1 MNPDKDDP
9 NNHVPAVAPDDD
21 WDSLNLEQVF
31 DAQLPPRRA
40 EATRSPKIDL
50 NHKEVGLVYPA
61 SFPSDVVPRLSESH
75 LKTYVPIHLKI
86 NSERVGGE
94 KEDFLPA
101 LVMEDLKQRDF
112 STRKIQKPILQ
123 SRSQDVEQNDWGVVQ
138 KKESSRWMLYT
149 ALGVILLIVTT
160 VSISYLNRDKSI
172 RNIDENGS
180 KRSTHNDKKKES
192 NIDQD
197 LLAQLANSN
206 KEAIQIYGKYAQAKS
221 LDDFTGSIYLSKS
234 NTQFAAKAWEP
245 IGAGSDW
252 VPSDKSAWKN
262 HQNGSRLFAELK
274 GVNHN
279 FSKFIAVFRY
289 ENTQLKMDWKATTG
303 YGSASFTELK
313 SGTGDGSEI
322 RGWIESSSFFT
333 QELPEERYHSFVI
346 RSADKRDSVWGYSEI
361 GSDADTDLMKLF
373 ATSSITGESI
383 IEAKVILNMVSGDRG
398 MLPQQWIIKSLI
410 AENWLDQATP

>member
-21 WDSLNLEQVF
+21 WDGLDVEQVF
-31 DAQLPPRRA
+31 DAQLPPRRV
-40 EATRSPKIDL
+40 EATRLPKIDL
-50 NHKEVGLVYPA
+50 NHKEVSLVEPVR
-61 SFPSDVVPRLSESH
+61 FTSDVVPRLSESH
-75 LKTYVPIHLKI
+75 LKTYVPIHLKM
-86 NSERVGGE
+86 NSEREEGE

-101 LVMEDLKQRDF
+101 LVMEDLKQGDF
-112 STRKIQKPILQ
+112 SPRGIQKPILQ
-123 SRSQDVEQNDWGVVQ
+123 SRSQDGERNDWGVAQ

-160 VSISYLNRDKSI
+160 VSISYINWDKYI
-172 RNIDENGS
+172 RNIDKNGS
-180 KRSTHNDKKKES
+180 NRSARNNIKKES

-197 LLAQLANSN
+197 LLGRLTSSD
-206 KEAIQIYGKYAQAKS
+206 KEATQIYGKYAQAKS

-234 NTQFAAKAWEP
+234 NTQFVAKVWAP
-245 IGAGSDW
+245 IGADSDW
-252 VPSDKSAWKN
+252 VPSDTSAWKT
-262 HQNGSRLFAELK
+262 HQNGSQLFAELK

-361 GSDADTDLMKLF
+361 GSVADTDLMKLF
-373 ATSSITGESI
+373 AKSSITGESI

>member
-1 MNPDKDDP
+1 MNSDKDDP
-9 NNHVPAVAPDDD
+9 NNHAPAVNPDDD
-21 WDSLNLEQVF
+21 WDGLDVEQVF
-31 DAQLPPRRA
+31 DAQLPPRRT
-40 EATRSPKIDL
+40 EATRLPKIDL
-50 NHKEVGLVYPA
+50 NHTEISAVEPSRFA
-61 SFPSDVVPRLSESH
+61 SDPVPRLSESH
-75 LKTYVPIHLKI
+75 FKTYVPIHLKM
-86 NSERVGGE
+86 NSEREGGE

-101 LVMEDLKQRDF
+101 LVMEDLKQGDF
-112 STRKIQKPILQ
+112 STKAIQKPILQ
-123 SRSQDVEQNDWGVVQ
+123 SRFQDGERNDWGVVQ
-138 KKESSRWMLYT
+138 KDSSRWMLYT
-149 ALGVILLIVTT
+149 ALGVILLIVMA

-172 RNIDENGS
+172 KNVDEKESNRSARNNI
-180 KRSTHNDKKKES
+180 KKES
-192 NIDQD
+192 KVDQE
-197 LLAQLANSN
+197 LLGRLTSSD

-234 NTQFAAKAWEP
+234 NAQFAAKAWKP

-252 VPSDKSAWKN
+252 VPSDTSAWKT
-262 HQNGSRLFAELK
+262 HQNGSQLFAELK

-373 ATSSITGESI
+373 ATSPITGESI

-398 MLPQQWIIKSLI
+398 TLPQQWMIKSLI